1 MSAYPARRIKVRG
14 GLGSLRAS
22 TVARSHNITSR
33 FGYVAAPRLYFNRA
47 SSSRQWRASS
57 RSTPP
62 LSPPSLNIAIKYLS
76 FVMTF
81 PLNVAKQRICV
92 LGVLPLTWIKT
103 RERCSGT
110 FCCMEWK
117 PISTAP
123 FDRELELAVFDYDGQ
138 DALVFPCRRIV
149 GSWINAETKQP
160 VDVLP
165 THWREWPQAAQSPAC
180 PRSSPQT
187 PTTWWPKSTI
197 ACRSFSRPPI
207 RSAGFAMSPTRT
219 N

>member
-62 LSPPSLNIAIKYLS
+62 LSPPSLNSAIKYLS

-92 LGVLPLTWIKT
+92 LGVLPRPGSKRESGAPAHSVVWSGSRYPPRHLTASLNWP
-103 RERCSGT
+103 S
-110 FCCMEWK
+110 
-117 PISTAP
+117 STTT
-123 FDRELELAVFDYDGQ
+123 DRMLWCFRAV
-138 DALVFPCRRIV
+138 VSSVV
-149 GSWINAETKQP
+149 GSTPKPNSPLTCYLRTGGNGRRQP
-160 VDVLP
+160 
-165 THWREWPQAAQSPAC
+165 SPPRVHDHHRRRQRLGGRN
-180 PRSSPQT
+180 PRSH
-187 PTTWWPKSTI
+187 
-197 ACRSFSRPPI
+197 AAHSRAH
-207 RSAGFAMSPTRT
+207 RLGLLASR
-219 N
+219 